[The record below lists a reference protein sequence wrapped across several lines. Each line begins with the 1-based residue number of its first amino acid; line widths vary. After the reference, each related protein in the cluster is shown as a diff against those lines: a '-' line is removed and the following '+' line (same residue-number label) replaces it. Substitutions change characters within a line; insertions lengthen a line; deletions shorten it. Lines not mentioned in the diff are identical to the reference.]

1 MTPAWS
7 SALVAAGIAA
17 VLAFLLHRRSRE
29 ARALRERLESATSD
43 LEHLQRSFGRFAPEE
58 IVERVIARGV
68 STGGERKEVTAL
80 FADLVGYT
88 ALSERLDPDVLVRI
102 LNGYFER
109 MSRAITEHRG
119 HVSALIG
126 DGMLALF
133 GALEPDPWQ
142 ANGAV
147 RAALAMREELE
158 AYNRRPA
165 AARDRNRAALRRRCR
180 RARREPGPD
189 PVRVRRAHDQRRGP
203 RTGPHAQLRCRHP
216 GDARAARE
224 PRSALPAARIPT
236 CGDSRHRRAGRA
248 LRGRRDGGMIRD
260 AVIRASPGGV
270 RGAPA

>member
-1 MTPAWS
+1 MTPAWT
-7 SALVAAGIAA
+7 SALFAAGTA
-17 VLAFLLHRRSRE
+17 VLLAILLYRRSRE
-29 ARALRERLESATSD
+29 VRALRERLESATND

-88 ALSERLDPDVLVRI
+88 ALSERLDPDQLVRI

-147 RAALAMREELE
+147 RAALAMRAELE
-158 AYNRRPA
+158 AYNDTLVAEGLPPLAIGIGLHRGTGVAGLIGSQDLIQYAFVGRTINV
-165 AARDRNRAALRRRCR
+165 AARLQDLTRNYDADILVTPEIQQDLDPRFHLR
-180 RARREPGPD
+180 EFP
-189 PVRVRRAHDQRRGP
+189 
-203 RTGPHAQLRCRHP
+203 
-216 GDARAARE
+216 
-224 PRSALPAARIPT
+224 PAE
-236 CGDSRHRRAGRA
+236 
-248 LRGRRDGGMIRD
+248 
-260 AVIRASPGGV
+260 V
-270 RGAPA
+270 RGIAEPVGIFAVDGFDG